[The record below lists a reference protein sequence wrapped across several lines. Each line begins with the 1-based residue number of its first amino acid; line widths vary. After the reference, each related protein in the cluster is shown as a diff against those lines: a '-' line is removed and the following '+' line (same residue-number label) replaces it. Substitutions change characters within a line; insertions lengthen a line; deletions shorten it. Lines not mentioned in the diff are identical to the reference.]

1 MQLRQD
7 NVVGSLY
14 NIVGFQTNLK
24 WGEQKRVFS
33 MIPGLENLDIVRYG
47 VMHQNIYLNS
57 PLYLN
62 PDLALKNHPNI
73 FFAGQIT
80 GVEGYTESA
89 ATGLLVARNI
99 ISKIQQ
105 QEFKALPQE
114 TMLGAL
120 AHYISHADPKNF
132 QPMNS
137 NWGIINTNPDD
148 MEKKIRKNK
157 KMKNEFL
164 ANRALSLISSTETAP
179 MVLS

>member
-1 MQLRQD
+1 
-7 NVVGSLY
+7 
-14 NIVGFQTNLK
+14 
-24 WGEQKRVFS
+24 
-33 MIPGLENLDIVRYG
+33 
-47 VMHQNIYLNS
+47 
-57 PLYLN
+57 
-62 PDLALKNHPNI
+62 
-73 FFAGQIT
+73 
-80 GVEGYTESA
+80 
-89 ATGLLVARNI
+89 
-99 ISKIQQ
+99 
-105 QEFKALPQE
+105 
-114 TMLGAL
+114 MLGAL